1 MSLGRYFNSSE
12 FRCLFKANLA
22 RYRATVAHLCTSAQ
36 ALMLMAP
43 AMDSLHPRLGSPLS
57 CTERLWRVPKKEGI
71 RVIVEYWFE
80 HCRCHLNWHHQQN
93 DKRARAAIIWI
104 KRRCSTKLAHYSSW
118 FPDRFCRISS
128 ARNSACQNCWFYDE
142 LTLPARPRRPR
153 QPCLMTM
160 QYFWKLILSA
170 PCGLWIYRIYLALWS
185 SSADLMYLSTT
196 VSTYNSMCCRGL
208 PFTHNHPWTSLACRP
223 WQSRTHQLRK
233 GIWKSLVWDESH
245 NSNTMIVSIFSAW
258 ETW

>member
-128 ARNSACQNCWFYDE
+128 ARNSVCQTADSMMNWPCRPGPGGPGGPGRPASCPCNISGSWSSR
-142 LTLPARPRRPR
+142 LPAG
-153 QPCLMTM
+153 
-160 QYFWKLILSA
+160 S
-170 PCGLWIYRIYLALWS
+170 G
-185 SSADLMYLSTT
+185 DLED
-196 VSTYNSMCCRGL
+196 
-208 PFTHNHPWTSLACRP
+208 
-223 WQSRTHQLRK
+223 
-233 GIWKSLVWDESH
+233 I
-245 NSNTMIVSIFSAW
+245 
-258 ETW
+258 